1 MEKIRQFLARKD
13 VVFTLQRYGIDALGA
28 MAQGLF
34 CTLLVGT
41 ILNTL
46 GQQFGIGFLTRIIVT
61 VGKGEGAVG
70 YTIGGGLSDQR
81 FSEGLAEAVIL
92 SKSIKGLDSTRRAL
106 LLYSVSIISLTVK
119 ERPKP
124 AVSWTNSL
132 APVLWNSGIHFARSS
147 YIFLFL
153 WSH

>member
-1 MEKIRQFLARKD
+1 M
-13 VVFTLQRYGIDALGA
+13 
-28 MAQGLF
+28 
-34 CTLLVGT
+34 
-41 ILNTL
+41 
-46 GQQFGIGFLTRIIVT
+46 
-61 VGKGEGAVG
+61 
-70 YTIGGGLSDQR
+70 
-81 FSEGLAEAVIL
+81 